1 MYKMYNEIIK
11 ELREDND
18 KTQAQIANI
27 LKIDQSYYS
36 KYEKGIR
43 QIPIN
48 HIITLCNYYEISAD
62 YILGIP
68 YSYKRPQR

>member
-1 MYKMYNEIIK
+1 MKLYNEIIR

-18 KTQAQIANI
+18 KTQKEIAKI
-27 LKIDQSYYS
+27 LNTSQSYYS
-36 KYEKGIR
+36 KYEKGTR
-43 QIPIN
+43 EMPIH

-68 YSYKRPQR
+68 YSFKRPKR